1 MSATVI
7 VQTTPF
13 TQSKSAAPV
22 SSVSNVTGKKR
33 KSKADQNI
41 LHLSDGT
48 TFNLVSDTVQGPT
61 KVLVQALVA
70 RIKELTAP
78 KKRAKKAASSSSS
91 SVSSSSSSSSS
102 SSAAAPSKTILN
114 GHKKQIIASVK
125 ANLKSAKF
133 FTGYDAADRKIKVDQ
148 FVPEAVFQAL
158 FGAEGTLMQPTPQNK
173 PKSKVI
179 IRVISGPSVLR
190 ILGSP
195 IFKGTEW
202 IKGGAPSRGGYG
214 FFGGGGGGFSKGK
227 KLKQVVLEFHQQ
239 SGSDI
244 EVSYATTSQKLKF
257 SLSFN
262 TSNAVAHA
270 AEYASRYDY

>member
-1 MSATVI
+1 MSAT

-13 TQSKSAAPV
+13 TQSKNSGKAAPI

-48 TFNLVSDTVQGPT
+48 TFNLVSDTVEGPT
-61 KVLVQALVA
+61 KVLVQALIA

-78 KKRAKKAASSSSS
+78 KKRAKKA
-91 SVSSSSSSSSS
+91 SSSSSSSS

-125 ANLKSAKF
+125 ANLKSVKF
-133 FTGYDAADRKIKVDQ
+133 FTGYDAVDRKIKVDQ

-179 IRVISGPSVLR
+179 IRVISGHSILR

-202 IKGGAPSRGGYG
+202 IKGGAPQSSFGFG
-214 FFGGGGGGFSKGK
+214 FFGGGGGRGGFSKGK